1 MSLVFLVR
9 IMIVYLGIV
18 SMLTIRKKREHSHQ
32 PNHEQSYS
40 YGLNKKAFGFN
51 LWFRDNY
58 RDVTINNNYCN
69 NIGEQKVCKHQ
80 ILHSFILK

>member
-1 MSLVFLVR
+1 MFIYLKIDILDKWSMSLVFLVR

-40 YGLNKKAFGFN
+40 YGLNKKAFCFN
-51 LWFRDNY
+51 L
-58 RDVTINNNYCN
+58 
-69 NIGEQKVCKHQ
+69 
-80 ILHSFILK
+80 